1 MKKFIITPLLAILLI
16 SPAIVNAQTS
26 TASPRGQQIR
36 QEVKQ
41 RITAEKEERIQALTN
56 KKRELIS
63 RFFQRMLRRF
73 EAMVERLEKLIQRIE
88 ARMDKIGDAD
98 KTDINEAKALLA
110 DTQEN
115 IDALNA
121 NFEEMLTSDTPREV
135 FKDLGEQVRNIKKQL
150 VDVHRFLVA
159 IIGNLKGLRV
169 GNENE

>member
-1 MKKFIITPLLAILLI
+1 
-16 SPAIVNAQTS
+16 
-26 TASPRGQQIR
+26 
-36 QEVKQ
+36 
-41 RITAEKEERIQALTN
+41 
-56 KKRELIS
+56 
-63 RFFQRMLRRF
+63 MLRRF

-150 VDVHRFLVA
+150 VDVHRFLVE